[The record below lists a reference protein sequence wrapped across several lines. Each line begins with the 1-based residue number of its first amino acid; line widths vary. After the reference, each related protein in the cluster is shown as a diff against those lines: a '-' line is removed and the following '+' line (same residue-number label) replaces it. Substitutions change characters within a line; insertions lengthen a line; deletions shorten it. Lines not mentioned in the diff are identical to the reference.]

1 MAKRLSTTDV
11 LQAAAAGADAAEVY
25 EQEASAI
32 PVVFRAGELDAVKVT
47 ESRGRAVR
55 VVRRGRLG
63 YATTTDFDDAKTVVT
78 NAAQAARLG
87 DAVAVDFPRGVPADG
102 VAVYDEA
109 LARLTERD
117 LISRGEEVVARVK
130 AFNPRLDLFVNVYRE
145 TEKVRVVNTAGLD
158 ARERRTYGYIVAAAM
173 DAREGDIFT
182 LIDFC
187 FSRRADAL
195 DAAVLA
201 DRLVARLKLAARQA
215 QVPGGRMPVVFA
227 KLGAMTLFLPLFN
240 GFNGRQV
247 FLGTSPLKGRLGE
260 RAFDRRFNLVDDGR
274 LPYGTRSGA
283 FDDEGSP
290 AAERTLV
297 EDGVVRSFLYDLK
310 TARQAGAASTGNGFR
325 SNPSGRGYHLRP
337 DVAPSTFR
345 VRPGDTPLAAVLGGL
360 EEALLVEQVMGLG
373 TAGNPL
379 TGDFSNTVATG
390 FLVRRGEIVGRV
402 KNTMVAGNV
411 YELLAHALVAVGDQ
425 TEVVDDVVMSPPLVL
440 DGVTVVSG

>member
-1 MAKRLSTTDV
+1 
-11 LQAAAAGADAAEVY
+11 
-25 EQEASAI
+25 
-32 PVVFRAGELDAVKVT
+32 
-47 ESRGRAVR
+47 
-55 VVRRGRLG
+55 
-63 YATTTDFDDAKTVVT
+63 
-78 NAAQAARLG
+78 
-87 DAVAVDFPRGVPADG
+87 
-102 VAVYDEA
+102 
-109 LARLTERD
+109 
-117 LISRGEEVVARVK
+117 
-130 AFNPRLDLFVNVYRE
+130 
-145 TEKVRVVNTAGLD
+145 
-158 ARERRTYGYIVAAAM
+158 
-173 DAREGDIFT
+173 
-182 LIDFC
+182 
-187 FSRRADAL
+187 
-195 DAAVLA
+195 
-201 DRLVARLKLAARQA
+201 
-215 QVPGGRMPVVFA
+215 MPVVFA

-310 TARQAGAASTGNGFR
+310 TARQAGTAPTGNGFR

-345 VRPGDTPLAAVLGGL
+345 VRPGDTPLATILAGL
-360 EEALLVEQVMGLG
+360 DEALLVEQVMGLG

-425 TEVVDDVVMSPPLVL
+425 TEVVDDVAMSPPLVL